1 MKKGQIFSVATPNLQ
16 IVDQQSQ
23 KDKYI
28 NNIQKQCI
36 YIIENSDSFWT
47 YYTEKTASIIC
58 YYECSFRYQKTCSYN
73 LLSQSIV
80 GLPGSRRKHLLD
92 KTESFHCSSG
102 CIPIRDVLKLKIN
115 KTKKNYLAVRWNYFQ
130 RHWIIKK

>member
-1 MKKGQIFSVATPNLQ
+1 MKKGQIFSVATPNMQ
-16 IVDQQSQ
+16 MVDQQSQ

-28 NNIQKQCI
+28 NSIQKQYI
-36 YIIENSDSFWT
+36 YIVENSDYFWT

-80 GLPGSRRKHLLD
+80 GLPASSRKHPLD
-92 KTESFHCSSG
+92 KTELFHCSGG
-102 CIPIRDVLKLKIN
+102 CIPIRNVLKLKIN
-115 KTKKNYLAVRWNYFQ
+115 KKKKNYLAIRWNYFQ
-130 RHWIIKK
+130 HQWIIKK

>member
-80 GLPGSRRKHLLD
+80 GLRVEGNIHL
-92 KTESFHCSSG
+92 
-102 CIPIRDVLKLKIN
+102 IKL
-115 KTKKNYLAVRWNYFQ
+115 NYF
-130 RHWIIKK
+130 IAPVDAYP

>member
-1 MKKGQIFSVATPNLQ
+1 MKKGQIFSVATPNMQ
-16 IVDQQSQ
+16 IFDQQSQ

-28 NNIQKQCI
+28 NSIQKQCI
-36 YIIENSDSFWT
+36 YIIENSDCFWT
-47 YYTEKTASIIC
+47 HYTEKTASIIC
-58 YYECSFRYQKTCSYN
+58 YYECSFRYQKTCPYN

-80 GLPGSRRKHLLD
+80 GLPVSRRKRPLD

-102 CIPIRDVLKLKIN
+102 GIPIRNVLKLKIN
-115 KTKKNYLAVRWNYFQ
+115 ETKKNYLAIRWNYFQ

>member
-1 MKKGQIFSVATPNLQ
+1 MKKGQIFSVATPNMQ

-28 NNIQKQCI
+28 NSIQKQNI
-36 YIIENSDSFWT
+36 YIIENSYCFWT
-47 YYTEKTASIIC
+47 YYTEKTASIIF
-58 YYECSFRYQKTCSYN
+58 YYEGSCRYQKTCSYN

-80 GLPGSRRKHLLD
+80 GLPVSRRKHPLD
-92 KTESFHCSSG
+92 KTELFHCSSG
-102 CIPIRDVLKLKIN
+102 CIPIRNVLKLKIN
-115 KTKKNYLAVRWNYFQ
+115 KTKNDYLAIRWNYFQ